1 MSNHSPNCAIVR
13 RGDLQAWCDCGAEPP
28 VMEELRRNI
37 WTKMGAGAE
46 RARIHRILEKV
57 LIAGVSVYA
66 AAIINEELD
75 AYAEVDE
82 HDEKGNGYGQ

>member
-37 WTKMGAGAE
+37 WTKMGAGSE
-46 RARIHRILEKV
+46 RQRIHRILEKV
-57 LIAGVSVYA
+57 LIAGVSLHA